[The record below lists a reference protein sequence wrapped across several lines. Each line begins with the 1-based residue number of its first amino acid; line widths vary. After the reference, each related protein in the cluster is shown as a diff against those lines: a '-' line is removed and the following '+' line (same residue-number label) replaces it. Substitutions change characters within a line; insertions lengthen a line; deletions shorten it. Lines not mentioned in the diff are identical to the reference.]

1 MKMSR
6 LVPALAGLA
15 LLAGPTT
22 VLAEVISNP
31 VAELAGLDKITARI
45 TDFDV
50 YMNETVQFGS
60 LQITPKAC
68 YTRPP
73 SETQHT
79 WVFLDI
85 DQVSLKGTVK
95 RIFTGFMSAESP
107 ALNAIDNPVYDIW
120 LVDCKQSSSVP
131 PPDQRKGAQE
141 RSVQPDSGD
150 KSAPGGQRSS
160 SGDQSGAASAQGN

>member
-1 MKMSR
+1 MKLRS
-6 LVPALAGLA
+6 LVMILAGLA
-15 LLAGPTT
+15 FASGQGAAF
-22 VLAEVISNP
+22 AETISNP

-68 YTRPP
+68 YTKPP

-85 DQVSLKGTVK
+85 DQVSLKGTIK

-131 PPDQRKGAQE
+131 PPDQRNGTQQ
-141 RSVQPDSGD
+141 RSVKPDSGT
-150 KSAPGGQRSS
+150 KE
-160 SGDQSGAASAQGN
+160 GAASQPGAPSGQGN